1 MNDHDL
7 LIRIDER
14 VGHLIKQ
21 MDNHLQHHADL
32 ENNLEERL
40 DKLASRSLLTPIKNL
55 FKWIIKI
62 R

>member
-21 MDNHLQHHADL
+21 MDNHLQHHAAL

-40 DKLASRSLLTPIKNL
+40 DKLAARSLLTPIKNL